1 MFLRKAIKFF
11 ASGSRKRFFCQHIK
25 NNLNER
31 LVLLY
36 WSQNNFRWFTKRKCH
51 SKYHITTASHKY
63 ANGVKFPFFPFS
75 FDCFVSYF
83 CCFYA
88 YLLCF
93 VFLLFLRIS
102 THFYAYLLYK
112 SLLNDIF
119 TIKNHSYVC
128 VSGNVSGRT
137 KWMILNPKVWIH
149 FVQW

>member
-25 NNLNER
+25 NNLNKR

-36 WSQNNFRWFTKRKCH
+36 WSQNNFRWFTKRKYR
-51 SKYHITTASHKY
+51 SKYHITTASQKY

-83 CCFYA
+83 CCF
-88 YLLCF
+88 C
-93 VFLLFLRIS
+93 
-102 THFYAYLLYK
+102 AYLLYK
-112 SLLNDIF
+112 SLLNDIL

-137 KWMILNPKVWIH
+137 KWMILNPKIWIH